1 MGKIEI
7 ISIPFNLTKI
17 EKQFNEVHFK
27 CAHMLTKKVNNYL
40 DQIRK
45 GSGP

>member
-17 EKQFNEVHFK
+17 KKQLNEVHFK

-40 DQIRK
+40 D
-45 GSGP
+45 